1 MINYWPELKSFM
13 TDGISPKSPNNI
25 SIAVSSTGYDL
36 YEHALAV
43 SNALGY
49 VEWMEE
55 KRKIDAETA
64 KNLKDMLNSEDR
76 DNFNIAMLAIEQ
88 LKK

>member
-1 MINYWPELKSFM
+1 MLNWPELESLM
-13 TDGISPKSPNNI
+13 TDGVAPQGRQI
-25 SIAVSSTGYDL
+25 VLQTGTRGADMIY
-36 YEHALAV
+36 HMMAV
-43 SNALGY
+43 SNAVDY

-55 KRKIDAETA
+55 KKKIDRDTA
-64 KNLKDMLNSEDR
+64 KNLKTMLESEDR